1 MSEELKL
8 KVVET
13 LPKDTGGGY
22 PANKYRRTNLF
33 MAYETT
39 DFGIIFSPIIV

>member
-22 PANKYRRTNLF
+22 HQTVRCHIDSTICPMT
-33 MAYETT
+33 
-39 DFGIIFSPIIV
+39 GIGKLKFITE

>member
-22 PANKYRRTNLF
+22 HQTVRCLCR
-33 MAYETT
+33 
-39 DFGIIFSPIIV
+39 

>member
-13 LPKDTGGGY
+13 LPKDTGGGHQ
-22 PANKYRRTNLF
+22 
-33 MAYETT
+33 ETDK
-39 DFGIIFSPIIV
+39 DFQSTAG

>member
-13 LPKDTGGGY
+13 LPKDTGGDPNLNIY
-22 PANKYRRTNLF
+22 IMVYITQSVYLKFTNCQ
-33 MAYETT
+33 
-39 DFGIIFSPIIV
+39 